1 MMVKGGVYMRRM
13 DSIDPDPVIVL
24 ENIEESVWGAFSKH
38 IVLLPEGEI
47 EVTML
52 AHQRTK
58 L

>member
-1 MMVKGGVYMRRM
+1 MVKGGVYMRRM